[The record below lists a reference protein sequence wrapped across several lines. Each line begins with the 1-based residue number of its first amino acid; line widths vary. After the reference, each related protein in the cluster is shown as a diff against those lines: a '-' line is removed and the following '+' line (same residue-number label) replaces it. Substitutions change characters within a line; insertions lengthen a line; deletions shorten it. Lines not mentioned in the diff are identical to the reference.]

1 MIEQIATVVEL
12 EGDAAWVETQR
23 HSACGACAMNKGCG
37 AGLFAKAF
45 RFSSPRLKVQHTQED
60 IEVGDRVVIGV
71 DERALVRG
79 SFAAYIMPILFM
91 LGFAILGETQ
101 LTEVLTSV
109 APDVVGLLSGMV
121 GLAAGLMWLKR
132 HSLSIGDDRRY
143 QPLILQKAADH
154 ISAACPKI
162 ESY

>member
-12 EGDAAWVETQR
+12 EGDAAWVETQ
-23 HSACGACAMNKGCG
+23 SQSGCGACAMNKGCG

-45 RFSSPRLKVQHTQED
+45 RFSSPRLKVQQTQN

-91 LGFAILGETQ
+91 LGFAMLGET
-101 LTEVLTSV
+101 LLADVLAPV
-109 APDVVGLLSGMV
+109 APDIVGLLSGMV
-121 GLAAGLMWLKR
+121 GLAAGLLWLKR
-132 HSLSIGDDRRY
+132 HSQSIGNDRRY

-154 ISAACPKI
+154 VSAACPKS

>member
-37 AGLFAKAF
+37 AGLLAKAF
-45 RFSSPRLKVQHTQED
+45 RFSSPRLKVQHTQD
-60 IEVGDRVVIGV
+60 VEVGDRVVIGV
-71 DERALVRG
+71 DEQALVRG

-91 LGFAILGETQ
+91 LGFALLGETFFTGM
-101 LTEVLTSV
+101 LTTV

-121 GLAAGLMWLKR
+121 GLDAGLMWLKR
-132 HSLSIGDDRRY
+132 HSQSIGDDRRY

-154 ISAACPKI
+154 LSAACPKS

>member
-45 RFSSPRLKVQHTQED
+45 RFSSPRLKVQHTQD

-71 DERALVRG
+71 DEQALVRG

-91 LGFAILGETQ
+91 LGLAMLGEA
-101 LTEVLTSV
+101 LLADVLTSV
-109 APDVVGLLSGMV
+109 APDVIGLLSGMA

-132 HSLSIGDDRRY
+132 YSQSIGDDRRY

-154 ISAACPKI
+154 ISAACPET

>member
-1 MIEQIATVVEL
+1 M
-12 EGDAAWVETQR
+12 
-23 HSACGACAMNKGCG
+23 
-37 AGLFAKAF
+37 
-45 RFSSPRLKVQHTQED
+45 KVQQTQN

-91 LGFAILGETQ
+91 LGFAMLGET
-101 LTEVLTSV
+101 LLADVLAPV
-109 APDVVGLLSGMV
+109 APDIVGLLSGMV
-121 GLAAGLMWLKR
+121 GLAAGLLWLKR
-132 HSLSIGDDRRY
+132 HSQSIGNDRRY

-154 ISAACPKI
+154 VSAACLKS

>member
-12 EGDAAWVETQR
+12 EGDAVWVETQR

-45 RFSSPRLKVQHTQED
+45 RFSSPRLKVQHTQD

-71 DERALVRG
+71 DEQALVRG

-91 LGFAILGETQ
+91 LGFAMLGEA
-101 LTEVLTSV
+101 LLADVLTSV
-109 APDVVGLLSGMV
+109 APDVIGLLSGMA

-132 HSLSIGDDRRY
+132 YSQSIGDDRRY

-154 ISAACPKI
+154 LSAACPKS

>member
-12 EGDAAWVETQR
+12 EGDAVWVETQR
-23 HSACGACAMNKGCG
+23 HSACGACARNKGCG

-45 RFSSPRLKVQHTQED
+45 RFSSPRLKVQHTQA

-71 DERALVRG
+71 DEQALVRG

-91 LGFAILGETQ
+91 LGFGMLGER
-101 LTEVLTSV
+101 LFADVLTSV
-109 APDVVGLLSGMV
+109 APDVIGLMAGMA
-121 GLAAGLMWLKR
+121 GLAAGLMWLR
-132 HSLSIGDDRRY
+132 RYSQSIGDDRRY
-143 QPLILQKAADH
+143 QPLILQKVADH
-154 ISAACPKI
+154 VSAACPKS